1 MRTVGTIQIN
11 KTKSLFALAALFL
24 LAGILLSERI
34 SCPLII
40 RYLSEDKSLEEG
52 TLALLRNI
60 RIGAITSGIVIAL
73 LGIFNE
79 MGRQR
84 TLPYAGSP
92 SMKRLLLVLILCLAT
107 YLIYVPSYNAMRML
121 NSDPAKYAVS
131 AYNIYAGKG
140 FIITLN
146 HHDYPS
152 HILIGYPLLL
162 LPFYLAFGPFPGNA
176 IYATLACS
184 IMTLAATYACSRKLF
199 GTTAA
204 LLTVLLLSSSWLF
217 IEAGMEVRSD
227 MLACFLMVLSFLIFI
242 SIIKKESGRH
252 FASLLL
258 GITLGCSYTVRPP
271 NLVLLV
277 VIPFAILVRRG
288 HGAAM
293 KSLAIIAAGM
303 AVILVPYMAFCNA
316 AYGAPLRTGY
326 QVWMLTLPGRAEDTG
341 LLSPRNIALNISH
354 RWLPS
359 QPRNAVQRM
368 ERILRTTNGAFYSSA
383 ILGLNRVY
391 NPAVF
396 IFIVLGIS
404 CSLRKPN
411 TGRNIKRLLSL
422 CLVSIIA
429 LSILFYMMLPVNLYR
444 YMLPVLPL
452 LLAFAGY
459 GMARKVEFTYRKRI
473 RPASLLYIVLFA
485 IAISPAGNSIYRR
498 VTRSLPPP
506 YQYEICR
513 TYRGLSPPDG
523 CIISGIDSVLLD
535 HFILRESER
544 TLFALSPKSL
554 YVDQRFRL
562 KPGDAPTASPIE
574 PASRHMDEIRAMID
588 EGKTVLMD
596 DWESPFHPGRYR
608 DDLDMMRANF
618 VLEEVSRKG
627 PFHVY
632 RLSNPP
638 ADPATR
644 PGKTVK

>member
-1 MRTVGTIQIN
+1 VRTVAAIRVN

-24 LAGILLSERI
+24 LAGILLSEHI

-52 TLALLRNI
+52 TLAFLRNT

-73 LGIFNE
+73 LGMFNK

-92 SMKRLLLVLILCLAT
+92 SIKRLLLVLILCLAT

-146 HHDYPS
+146 HLDYPS
-152 HILIGYPLLL
+152 HILIGYPLLI
-162 LPFYLAFGPFPGNA
+162 LPFYLAFGHFPGNA

-184 IMTLAATYACSRKLF
+184 IMTLAATYAFSRKLF

-217 IEAGMEVRSD
+217 IEAGTEVRSD
-227 MLACFLMVLSFLIFI
+227 MLACFLMVLSFLILI

-271 NLVLLV
+271 NLVLLA
-277 VIPFAILVRRG
+277 VIPFAILVSRG
-288 HGAAM
+288 HVAAV
-293 KSLAIIAAGM
+293 KSMAIIAAGM
-303 AVILVPYMAFCNA
+303 AIILVPYMAFCNA

-326 QVWMLTLPGRAEDTG
+326 QAWGPEKFEDAC

-354 RWLPS
+354 RWLLS
-359 QPRNAVQRM
+359 QPRNAVQTM

-404 CSLRKPN
+404 SSLRKPD

-422 CLVSIIA
+422 CIVSIIA
-429 LSILFYMMLPVNLYR
+429 LSILFYMMLPFNLYR

-459 GMARKVEFTYRKRI
+459 GMSRKVEFTYRKRI
-473 RPASLLYIVLFA
+473 RPAYLLYIVLFA
-485 IAISPAGNSIYRR
+485 IAVSPAGNSIYRR

-535 HFILRESER
+535 HFVLQENER

-554 YVDQRFRL
+554 YVGQKFRL
-562 KPGDAPTASPIE
+562 KPGDALTASPIE
-574 PASRHMDEIRAMID
+574 PASRHMDKIRAMID

-596 DWESPFHPGRYR
+596 DWESPFHTGRYR

-618 VLEEVSRKG
+618 VLEEVSGKG

-644 PGKTVK
+644 PGKAAE